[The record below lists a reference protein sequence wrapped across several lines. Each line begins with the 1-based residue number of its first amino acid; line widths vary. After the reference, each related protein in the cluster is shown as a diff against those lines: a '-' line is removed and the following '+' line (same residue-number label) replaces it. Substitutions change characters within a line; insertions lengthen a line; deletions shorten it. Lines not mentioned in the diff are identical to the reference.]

1 MEYLVFSTLTS
12 LENHVPRLSITTGIE
27 PFYATISCTESVATR
42 PIYFWVNAHTT
53 FLPSMWR
60 SRRERKHYCVFP
72 SLVAKGKYLRA
83 GYKMK
88 PDYRRKISFPI
99 FNTRLNYIPCPIINR
114 RSRNAFN
121 RLIGYGFRFF
131 FNFFHSILNRPIDT
145 ISFFEFDE
153 YTYTYILYENRLLD
167 YVARLETWNFS
178 IWWWIYLL
186 YRIKHQDKWF
196 FSYSYVMNIYKY
208 LTIWIH

>member
-27 PFYATISCTESVATR
+27 PFYATISCIESVATR
-42 PIYFWVNAHTT
+42 PIYFWLNAHTT
-53 FLPSMWR
+53 FLPSMR
-60 SRRERKHYCVFP
+60 HSRRERKHYCVFP

-99 FNTRLNYIPCPIINR
+99 FNTRSNYIPCPIINR

-121 RLIGYGFRFF
+121 RLIGYGFPFFFFFLLF
-131 FNFFHSILNRPIDT
+131 FNFFPFDIKQTYRYNFILRIRR
-145 ISFFEFDE
+145 ICIHVV
-153 YTYTYILYENRLLD
+153 YILYTKID
-167 YVARLETWNFS
+167 Y
-178 IWWWIYLL
+178 
-186 YRIKHQDKWF
+186 
-196 FSYSYVMNIYKY
+196 
-208 LTIWIH
+208 